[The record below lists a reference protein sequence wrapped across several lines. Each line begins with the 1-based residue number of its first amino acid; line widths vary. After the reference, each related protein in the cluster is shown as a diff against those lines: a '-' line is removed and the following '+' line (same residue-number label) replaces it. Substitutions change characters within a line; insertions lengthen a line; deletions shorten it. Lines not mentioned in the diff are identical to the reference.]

1 MNKGDLVYIYL
12 FDIKKTIINMKE
24 FRKER
29 FGVIIDR
36 YIGEIQGTNG
46 KEHQMI
52 YKIKNHKDAIIEYQ
66 SNSLAYSMIS
76 IAELIEVVDSLEIDR
91 ELKRS
96 LLDQINKAIA
106 MFK

>member
-1 MNKGDLVYIYL
+1 MNKGDLVYVYL

-36 YIGEIQGTNG
+36 QIGEIQGTNG
-46 KEHQMI
+46 RDHQMI
-52 YKIKNHKDAIIEYQ
+52 YKIRNCKNSIIEYQ

-76 IAELIEVVDSLEIDR
+76 VAELIEVVDSLEIDR
-91 ELKRS
+91 ELKRA